1 MLNVYKYHDDAK
13 TLLLYDKLN
22 DVMSLLEG
30 PTWWQPSMKD
40 QLEPLIP
47 IIIKSSELSF
57 CYASFVLENKRFP
70 EGEPAIMKDRGK
82 AYSYARHVL
91 KGRWKDIGKPE
102 VEDMIMQDPHGARLY
117 ATYVIK
123 GRWPEAEPNI
133 AKYSFMA
140 YQYAYEIIKGRFPE
154 AESVI
159 MKDPEDA
166 YNYAL
171 HVLKCRWTDIGKPE
185 AEEYIK
191 KDKRWWSSYKED
203 FGIE

>member
-1 MLNVYKYHDDAK
+1 MLNLYTKYDNP
-13 TLLLYDKLN
+13 TELPLYSTLN
-22 DVMSLLEG
+22 DAMSLLEG
-30 PTWWQPSMKD
+30 PTWWDTSMVD

-47 IIIKSSELSF
+47 IITKIPELSF

-70 EGEPAIMKDRGK
+70 EGESAIIKDRGK
-82 AYSYARHVL
+82 AYSYARYVL

-102 VEDMIMQDPHGARLY
+102 VEDMIMQDPLSARLY
-117 ATYVIK
+117 ATDVIK
-123 GRWPEAEPNI
+123 GRWPEAEPLI

-140 YQYAYEIIKGRFPE
+140 YKYAYEIIKGRFPE

-171 HVLKCRWTDIGKPE
+171 HILKCRWADIGKPE